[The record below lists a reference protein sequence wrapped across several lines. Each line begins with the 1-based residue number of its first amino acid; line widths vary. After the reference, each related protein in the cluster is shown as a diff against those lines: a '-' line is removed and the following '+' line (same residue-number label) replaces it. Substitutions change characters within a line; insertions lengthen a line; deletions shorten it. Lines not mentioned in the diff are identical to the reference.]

1 MIKGDKIKL
10 VAKMGVFDNIGEICE
25 VIDVSDGGVITF
37 KFGGGLHMGCMS
49 YDEFQKYFELVE
61 EPKKRKWTKWEFKN
75 SGWVYESPVTHKT
88 RPFLY
93 EYRHNGKTVQVRQF
107 GIKAEATCAK
117 EDEFNLETGLKL
129 AECRLLIKCY
139 AKDVELYVKSL

>member
-75 SGWVYESPVTHKT
+75 SERVYESPITHKHT
-88 RPFLY
+88 PFFY
-93 EYRHNGKTVQVRQF
+93 EYRHNGKQVQVRKV

-117 EDEFNLETGLKL
+117 KDEFNLETGLKL
-129 AECRLLIKCY
+129 AEYRLLIKY
-139 AKDVELYVKSL
+139 FARDVELYAKTL

>member
-61 EPKKRKWTKWEFKN
+61 ESKKREWSEWEFKD
-75 SGWVYESPVTHKT
+75 SGWIYKSPVTYKT
-88 RPFLY
+88 FTFFY
-93 EYRHNGKTVQVRQF
+93 EYRHNGKKVQVRKH

-139 AKDVELYVKSL
+139 AKDVELYAKSL

>member
-61 EPKKRKWTKWEFKN
+61 VPKKRKWTKWAFKN
-75 SGWVYESPVTHKT
+75 SGLAYESPVTHKT
-88 RPFLY
+88 LSLFY
-93 EYRHNGKTVQVRQF
+93 EYRHNGKTVQVRQC
-107 GIKAEATCAK
+107 GTKAEATCAK

-139 AKDVELYVKSL
+139 AKDVELYAKSL

>member
-1 MIKGDKIKL
+1 MIKGDKIKF

-37 KFGGGLHMGCMS
+37 KFGGELHMGCMS

-61 EPKKRKWTKWEFKN
+61 APKKREWTKWDYRIYDKEY
-75 SGWVYESPVTHKT
+75 SSPYYSKPIKLH
-88 RPFLY
+88 Y
-93 EYRHNGKTVQVRQF
+93 QCRHNGKKVQVRRF

-117 EDEFNLETGLKL
+117 EDEFNFEIGLQL
-129 AECRLLIKCY
+129 ALYRLLAKTYSNDVERY
-139 AKDVELYVKSL
+139 AKGL

>member
-25 VIDVSDGGVITF
+25 VIDISDGGVITF

-49 YDEFQKYFELVE
+49 YDEFQKYFELIE

-75 SGWVYESPVTHKT
+75 VGRLYESPLSHQTFT
-88 RPFLY
+88 FFY
-93 EYRHNGKTVQVRQF
+93 EYRHNGKTVQVRQL

-129 AECRLLIKCY
+129 AEYRLLIKYFARDVEKY
-139 AKDVELYVKSL
+139 AKTL

>member
-61 EPKKRKWTKWEFKN
+61 VPKKKEWTEW
-75 SGWVYESPVTHKT
+75 THKDSGFDYNSPMLKK
-88 RPFLY
+88 RIPFHY
-93 EYRHNGKTVQVRQF
+93 EYRHNGKKVQVRRMNV
-107 GIKAEATCAK
+107 KAEATCAN
-117 EDEFNLETGLKL
+117 EDEFKLETGLKL
-129 AECRLLIKCY
+129 AEYRLMVKCF
-139 AKDVELYVKSL
+139 AKDVELYAKSL

>member
-10 VAKMGVFDNIGEICE
+10 VAKMGVFDNIGKICE

-49 YDEFQKYFELVE
+49 YDEFQKYFELIE
-61 EPKKRKWTKWEFKN
+61 EPKKREWTEWKITM
-75 SGWVYESPVTHKT
+75 GQTYTSPVTHKT
-88 RPFLY
+88 VSFLC
-93 EYRHNGKTVQVRQF
+93 EYRHNGKKVQVRKL

-117 EDEFNLETGLKL
+117 EDEFDLETGLKL
-129 AECRLLIKCY
+129 AECRLLIKFY
-139 AKDVELYVKSL
+139 TKDVELYAKSL

>member
-49 YDEFQKYFELVE
+49 YDEFQKYFELIE
-61 EPKKRKWTKWEFKN
+61 EPKKREWTEWKITM
-75 SGWVYESPVTHKT
+75 GQTYESPLSHKY
-88 RPFLY
+88 RSFFY
-93 EYRHNGKTVQVRQF
+93 EYRHNGKTVQVRQL

-129 AECRLLIKCY
+129 AEYRLLIKY
-139 AKDVELYVKSL
+139 FARNVELYAKTL

>member
-61 EPKKRKWTKWEFKN
+61 EPKKIEWSEWKFKN
-75 SGWVYESPVTHKT
+75 SGWIYKSPVSHKT
-88 RPFLY
+88 ISFLY
-93 EYRHNGKTVQVRQF
+93 EYRHNGKKVQVRKL

-117 EDEFNLETGLKL
+117 EDEFDLETGLKL
-129 AECRLLIKCY
+129 AECRLLIKFY
-139 AKDVELYVKSL
+139 AKDVELYANSL